1 MIQSLDTTCIHTHT
15 HTYLSVYTHTHIYA
29 YMLVV
34 AICVLKE
41 QTLKTEVNY
50 NICLSVPFKAAVINL
65 ALLDQ
70 VMYNV
75 TSLAHKNK

>member
-1 MIQSLDTTCIHTHT
+1 
-15 HTYLSVYTHTHIYA
+15 
-29 YMLVV
+29 MLVV

-50 NICLSVPFKAAVINL
+50 NICLSVPFKAAVINV

-75 TSLAHKNK
+75 TSLAHKNKWTGNFTNSVIALCSEI